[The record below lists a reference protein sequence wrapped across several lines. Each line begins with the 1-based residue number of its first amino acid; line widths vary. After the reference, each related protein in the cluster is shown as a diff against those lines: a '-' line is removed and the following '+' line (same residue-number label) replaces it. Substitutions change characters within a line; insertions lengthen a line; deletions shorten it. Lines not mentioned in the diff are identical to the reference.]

1 MKIKDI
7 QTLVVNAEMRNWV
20 FVKIIT
26 DQDVYGWGEA
36 TVEWKTR
43 AVVGAIEDLKPLIVG
58 KDPRQIK
65 QNYQI
70 MTKHAFWKMGI
81 IGMSAISGI
90 EHAMWDILGK
100 SLDTPVWQ
108 LLGGKVR
115 DKVKIYTHLGM
126 GDMKAVY
133 RDTMNVTALTDH
145 AQKLVDLG
153 YSAFKV
159 VFIPFTHFTVTN
171 QELKNVNLLMSSLRD
186 KVGDDIEIMVDF
198 HGRCGSGRSAI
209 QYVKELE
216 PYKPMFIE
224 EPIQPGDT
232 STLLQ
237 IKESINCPL
246 ATGERLIGLQEFEP
260 IFHLRAVDIAQPD
273 LNHCGGLLEAKSI
286 AAAASV
292 ANIAIAPHNPN
303 GPIAGAAALHFASST
318 PNHIIQEVMDQSV
331 PWYND
336 VISTSP
342 IERKG
347 NSWEVP
353 STAGLGIEVN
363 EKEASKYPFK
373 QEIMPTTDAY
383 LKDGTVVDW

>member
-26 DQDVYGWGEA
+26 DQDIYGWGEA

-70 MTKHAFWKMGI
+70 MTKHGFWKLGV

-133 RDTMNVTALTDH
+133 RDTMDVSGLTDH

-153 YSAFKV
+153 YTAFKV
-159 VFIPFTHFTVTN
+159 VFIPFTHFTAAN

-273 LNHCGGLLEAKSI
+273 LNHCGGLLEAKGI

-347 NSWEVP
+347 NSWDVP

-383 LKDGTVVDW
+383 LEDGTVVDW

>member
-133 RDTMNVTALTDH
+133 RDTMNVSGLTDH
-145 AQKLVDLG
+145 AQKLVELG
-153 YSAFKV
+153 YTAFKV

-232 STLLQ
+232 SALLQ

-383 LKDGTVVDW
+383 LEDGTVVDW

>member
-26 DQDVYGWGEA
+26 DQDIYGWGEA

-43 AVVGAIEDLKPLIVG
+43 AVVGAIEDLKPLIIG

-70 MTKHAFWKMGI
+70 MTKHGFWKLGV

-100 SLDTPVWQ
+100 SLETPVWQ

-133 RDTMNVTALTDH
+133 RDTMNVTGLTDH

-153 YSAFKV
+153 YTAFKV

-198 HGRCGSGRSAI
+198 HGRCGSGKSAI

-273 LNHCGGLLEAKSI
+273 LNHCVADFLKQKVLLLQLLLLI
-286 AAAASV
+286 
-292 ANIAIAPHNPN
+292 
-303 GPIAGAAALHFASST
+303 LLLLL
-318 PNHIIQEVMDQSV
+318 IIQMVQ
-331 PWYND
+331 
-336 VISTSP
+336 
-342 IERKG
+342 
-347 NSWEVP
+347 
-353 STAGLGIEVN
+353 
-363 EKEASKYPFK
+363 
-373 QEIMPTTDAY
+373 
-383 LKDGTVVDW
+383 

>member
-26 DQDVYGWGEA
+26 DQDIYGWGEA

-70 MTKHAFWKMGI
+70 MTKHGFWKLGV

-133 RDTMNVTALTDH
+133 RDTMNVAGLTDH

-153 YSAFKV
+153 YTAFKV

-209 QYVKELE
+209 QYAKELE

-273 LNHCGGLLEAKSI
+273 LNHCGGLLEAKGI

-318 PNHIIQEVMDQSV
+318 SNHIIQEVMDQSV

-383 LKDGTVVDW
+383 LEDGTVVDW

>member
-26 DQDVYGWGEA
+26 DQDIYGWGEA

-43 AVVGAIEDLKPLIVG
+43 AVVGAIEDLKPLIIG

-70 MTKHAFWKMGI
+70 MTKHGFWKLGV

-133 RDTMNVTALTDH
+133 RDTMNVSGLTDH

-153 YSAFKV
+153 YTAFKV

-186 KVGDDIEIMVDF
+186 KVGDDIEIIVDF

-209 QYVKELE
+209 QYAKELE

-273 LNHCGGLLEAKSI
+273 LNHCGGLLEAKGI

-342 IERKG
+342 IVRKD
-347 NSWEVP
+347 NSWNVP

-383 LKDGTVVDW
+383 LEDGTVVDW

>member
-7 QTLVVNAEMRNWV
+7 QTVVVNAEMRNWV

-26 DQDVYGWGEA
+26 DQDIYGWGEA
-36 TVEWKTR
+36 TIEWKTR

-303 GPIAGAAALHFASST
+303 GSIAGAEALHFASST

-373 QEIMPTTDAY
+373 QEIIPTIDAY
-383 LKDGTVVDW
+383 LEDGTVVDW

>member
-383 LKDGTVVDW
+383 LEDGTIVDW

>member
-133 RDTMNVTALTDH
+133 RDTMNVTALADH

-347 NSWEVP
+347 NSWEIP
-353 STAGLGIEVN
+353 SKAGLGIEVN

-373 QEIMPTTDAY
+373 QEIIPTTDAY
-383 LKDGTVVDW
+383 LEDGTVVDW

>member
-26 DQDVYGWGEA
+26 DQDIYGWGEA

-43 AVVGAIEDLKPLIVG
+43 AVVGAIEDLKPLIIG

-70 MTKHAFWKMGI
+70 MTKHGFWKLGV

-100 SLDTPVWQ
+100 SLETPVWQ

-133 RDTMNVTALTDH
+133 RDTMNVTGLTDH

-153 YSAFKV
+153 YTAFKV

-198 HGRCGSGRSAI
+198 HGRCGSGKSAI

-273 LNHCGGLLEAKSI
+273 LNHCGGLLEAKGI

-303 GPIAGAAALHFASST
+303 GPIAGAAALHFALST

-383 LKDGTVVDW
+383 LEDGTVVDW

>member
-26 DQDVYGWGEA
+26 DQDIYGWGEA

-43 AVVGAIEDLKPLIVG
+43 AVVGAIEDLKPLIIG

-70 MTKHAFWKMGI
+70 MTKHGFWKLGV

-133 RDTMNVTALTDH
+133 RDTMNVTGLTDH

-153 YSAFKV
+153 YTAFKV

-198 HGRCGSGRSAI
+198 HGRCGSGKSAI

-273 LNHCGGLLEAKSI
+273 LNHCGGLLEAKGI

-318 PNHIIQEVMDQSV
+318 SNHIIQEVMDQSV

-373 QEIMPTTDAY
+373 QEIMPTIDAY
-383 LKDGTVVDW
+383 LEDGTVVDW

>member
-260 IFHLRAVDIAQPD
+260 IFHMRAVDIAQPD
-273 LNHCGGLLEAKSI
+273 LNHCGGFIEAKSI

-383 LKDGTVVDW
+383 LEDGTVVDW

>member
-133 RDTMNVTALTDH
+133 RDTMNVTALIDH

-273 LNHCGGLLEAKSI
+273 LNHCGGLLEAKGI

-318 PNHIIQEVMDQSV
+318 PNHIIQEVMYQSV
-331 PWYND
+331 PSYND

-342 IERKG
+342 IVRKG

-383 LKDGTVVDW
+383 LEDGTVVDW

>member
-353 STAGLGIEVN
+353 STAGLGIDVN

-383 LKDGTVVDW
+383 LEDGTVVDW

>member
-7 QTLVVNAEMRNWV
+7 QTVVVNAEMRNWV

-273 LNHCGGLLEAKSI
+273 LNHCGGLLEAKGI

-383 LKDGTVVDW
+383 LEDGTVVDW

>member
-70 MTKHAFWKMGI
+70 MTKHGFWKLGV

-100 SLDTPVWQ
+100 SLGTPVWQ

-133 RDTMNVTALTDH
+133 RDTMNVAALTDH

-153 YSAFKV
+153 YTAFKV

-171 QELKNVNLLMSSLRD
+171 QELKNVNLLMSSLRN

-347 NSWEVP
+347 NSWDVP

-383 LKDGTVVDW
+383 LEDGTVVDW

>member
-26 DQDVYGWGEA
+26 DQDIYGWGEA

-43 AVVGAIEDLKPLIVG
+43 AVVGAIEDLKPLIIG

-70 MTKHAFWKMGI
+70 MTKHGFWKLGV

-133 RDTMNVTALTDH
+133 RDTMNVSGLTDH

-153 YSAFKV
+153 YTAFKV

-186 KVGDDIEIMVDF
+186 KVGDDIEIIVDF

-209 QYVKELE
+209 QYAKELE

-342 IERKG
+342 IVRKD
-347 NSWEVP
+347 NSWNVP

-383 LKDGTVVDW
+383 LEDGTVVDW

>member
-26 DQDVYGWGEA
+26 DQDIYGWGEA

-43 AVVGAIEDLKPLIVG
+43 AVVGAIEDLKPLIIG

-70 MTKHAFWKMGI
+70 MTKHGFWKLGV

-100 SLDTPVWQ
+100 SLETPVWQ

-133 RDTMNVTALTDH
+133 RDTMNVTGLTDH

-153 YSAFKV
+153 YTAFKV

-198 HGRCGSGRSAI
+198 HGRCGSGKSAI

-260 IFHLRAVDIAQPD
+260 IFHLRAVDIVQPD
-273 LNHCGGLLEAKSI
+273 LNHCGGLLEAKGI

-342 IERKG
+342 IVRQG
-347 NSWEVP
+347 NFWEVP

-383 LKDGTVVDW
+383 LEDGTVVDW